1 MEPAVA
7 FPKIGNNAPAFSLKN
22 QAGETV
28 NLKDFKGEKNVVL
41 YFYPKAMTPGC
52 TTQACGMR
60 DSRARFAKL
69 DTVILGVS
77 PDSEARL
84 EKFREK
90 ESLNFDLLSD
100 EDHKIAEKYG
110 VWGPKKFMGREYVG
124 IHRVSFVIDKKG
136 KLRHIME
143 KVKTRTHNDDVL
155 AIVESL
161 N

>member
-1 MEPAVA
+1 MA

-22 QAGETV
+22 QQGETV
-28 NLKDFKGEKNVVL
+28 SLKDFKGDKNVVL

-60 DSRARFAKL
+60 DSKAKFARQ

-77 PDSEARL
+77 PDPVSRL

-90 ESLNFDLLSD
+90 ENLNFDLLSD
-100 EDHKIAEKYG
+100 EDHQVAEKYG
-110 VWGPKKFMGREYVG
+110 VWGLKKFMGREYMG
-124 IHRVSFVIDKKG
+124 INRTSFVIDKKG

-143 KVKTRTHNDDVL
+143 KVNTKTHNDDVL
-155 AIVESL
+155 AIVKSL
-161 N
+161 D

>member
-1 MEPAVA
+1 MA

-22 QAGETV
+22 QKGETV
-28 NLKDFKGEKNVVL
+28 SLKDFKGEKNVVL

-60 DSRARFAKL
+60 DSKAEFARQ

-77 PDSEARL
+77 PDPVERL
-84 EKFREK
+84 QKFQDK
-90 ESLNFDLLSD
+90 ENLNFDLLSD

-110 VWGPKKFMGREYVG
+110 VWGLKKFMGREYMG
-124 IHRVSFVIDKKG
+124 INRISFVIDKQG

-143 KVKTRTHNDDVL
+143 KVKTKTHNDDIL
-155 AIVESL
+155 AIVKAL
-161 N
+161 D